1 MNNLA
6 LQKLIHFYQD
16 PKIEYKTAFAG
27 HWKSE
32 YTGLEVQD
40 LVPHWKEIS
49 QKVQECSKFYMDHRD
64 IDNYLTVEETVKL
77 LDDMKLYFYNVW
89 EE

>member
-27 HWKSE
+27 HWKKE
-32 YTGLEVQD
+32 HTGLEVQD
-40 LVPHWKEIS
+40 LVPHWKGIS

-64 IDNYLTVEETVKL
+64 IDNALTVEETVKL
-77 LDDMKLYFYNVW
+77 LDDMKLYSP
-89 EE
+89 